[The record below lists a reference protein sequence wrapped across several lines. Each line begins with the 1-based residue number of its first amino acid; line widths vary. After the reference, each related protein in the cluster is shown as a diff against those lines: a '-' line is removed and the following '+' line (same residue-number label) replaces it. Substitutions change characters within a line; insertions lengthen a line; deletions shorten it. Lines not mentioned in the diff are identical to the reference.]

1 MLESLVRFH
10 FLTLLLLCYVS
21 PSSLLRI
28 DDLVPGQVS
37 CHPRQSEDFTLFKNE
52 FETRG
57 CNHSDNSNG
66 VWCDNSTGA
75 VTKLQLTSCLSGT
88 LKPNSSLF
96 TLHQLRYLDLSG
108 NNFTSSSLLSEFVN
122 LNKLEVLSLSSNG
135 FIGLSHNE
143 LTGSFPFLRTLSKL
157 SYLDLS
163 NNHFSGTLNPNNSLF
178 ELHQLITLNLAFN
191 NFISPVPSQFGNLK
205 KLEVFSLSNNGFFGQ
220 VPPTISNLTW
230 LTRLFLDILSDN
242 HFTGTIPSSL
252 LTMPSLEYLDLRGN
266 NLAGSFEVPNSSN
279 SSRLQHI
286 DMSDNGIRGRVPAW
300 FWELPRLS
308 SMDFSNNVFSGAL
321 PDLPLSIV
329 SLSAWGNGFKGNI
342 PLSLCNRSSLMVL
355 DLSDNSF
362 TGSVPSCLSNLTL
375 LVLRKN
381 SLEGSL
387 PEMFHTSSSLRT
399 LDVGYNQLT
408 GKLPRS
414 LLNCS
419 SLKFLNIENNK
430 IEDVFPFWL
439 KALPNLQVL
448 ILRSNRFY
456 GPIAPPDQGP
466 LAFPQLHIFE
476 ISDNNFTGSFP
487 ANYFV
492 NWKASSLQMSEDG
505 SIYMGYE
512 EDTSFSINGY
522 YIYQDVIDLRYKG
535 LVMEQAKVLSSYA
548 TIDFSGNK
556 FEGEIPESIGLLKA
570 LIALNLSN
578 NAFTGHIPLSL
589 GNITQLASLDLSRNH
604 LSGTIPNELK
614 ALTFL
619 AFLNVSHNQL
629 TGEIPQGTQITGQ
642 SKSSFK
648 GNAGLC
654 GLPLQES
661 CASTSVPPLQDLNQ
675 EEEGE
680 VLSWKAVA
688 IGYAP
693 GLLFG
698 LALGQV
704 IVSYK
709 PKVLLNSSHSFVGR
723 SVAACSSLY
732 FFFVIFF
739 CNKVSSCSYNL
750 YTNQKQ
756 QKGCQYISVLKICH

>member
-1 MLESLVRFH
+1 MTTMLESLVRFH

-135 FIGLSHNE
+135 FIGEVPSSFSNLSQLTYLGLSHNE

-230 LTRLFLDILSDN
+230 LTRLFLDSNELTGSLPLVQNLTKLYDLVLSDN

-279 SSRLQHI
+279 SSRLQVLFLGDNHFEGKILEPISKLTNLIRLGLSSLNTSNPIDLTFLSPLKSLFSLDLSGNSISPASLTSDASIPLSIGLLLLSHCNITEFPNILKTLQDLQHI

-308 SMDFSNNVFSGAL
+308 SMDFSNNVFSGFEGSEEVLVNSSVRILILASNSFEGAL

-414 LLNCS
+414 LL
-419 SLKFLNIENNK
+419 
-430 IEDVFPFWL
+430 
-439 KALPNLQVL
+439 
-448 ILRSNRFY
+448 
-456 GPIAPPDQGP
+456 IAP
-466 LAFPQLHIFE
+466 L
-476 ISDNNFTGSFP
+476 
-487 ANYFV
+487 
-492 NWKASSLQMSEDG
+492 
-505 SIYMGYE
+505 
-512 EDTSFSINGY
+512 
-522 YIYQDVIDLRYKG
+522 
-535 LVMEQAKVLSSYA
+535 
-548 TIDFSGNK
+548 
-556 FEGEIPESIGLLKA
+556 
-570 LIALNLSN
+570 
-578 NAFTGHIPLSL
+578 
-589 GNITQLASLDLSRNH
+589 
-604 LSGTIPNELK
+604 
-614 ALTFL
+614 
-619 AFLNVSHNQL
+619 
-629 TGEIPQGTQITGQ
+629 
-642 SKSSFK
+642 
-648 GNAGLC
+648 
-654 GLPLQES
+654 
-661 CASTSVPPLQDLNQ
+661 
-675 EEEGE
+675 
-680 VLSWKAVA
+680 
-688 IGYAP
+688 
-693 GLLFG
+693 
-698 LALGQV
+698 
-704 IVSYK
+704 
-709 PKVLLNSSHSFVGR
+709 
-723 SVAACSSLY
+723 
-732 FFFVIFF
+732 
-739 CNKVSSCSYNL
+739 
-750 YTNQKQ
+750 
-756 QKGCQYISVLKICH
+756 

>member
-1 MLESLVRFH
+1 MTTMLESLVRFH

-135 FIGLSHNE
+135 FIGEVPSSFSNLSQLTYLGLSHNE

-205 KLEVFSLSNNGFFGQ
+205 KLEVFSLSNNSFFGQ

-230 LTRLFLDILSDN
+230 LTRLFLDSNELTGSLPLVQNLTKLYDLVLSDN

-279 SSRLQHI
+279 SSRLQVLFLGDNHFEGKILEPISKLTNLIRLGLSSLNTSNPIDLTFLSPLKSLFSLDLSGNSISPASLTSDASIPLSIRLLLLSHCNITEFPNILKTLQDLQHI

-308 SMDFSNNVFSGAL
+308 SMDFSNNVFSGFEGSEEVLVNSSVRILILASNSFEGAL

-430 IEDVFPFWL
+430 IEDAFPFWL

-476 ISDNNFTGSFP
+476 ISDNNFTGSLP

-570 LIALNLSN
+570 L
-578 NAFTGHIPLSL
+578 
-589 GNITQLASLDLSRNH
+589 
-604 LSGTIPNELK
+604 
-614 ALTFL
+614 
-619 AFLNVSHNQL
+619 
-629 TGEIPQGTQITGQ
+629 
-642 SKSSFK
+642 
-648 GNAGLC
+648 
-654 GLPLQES
+654 
-661 CASTSVPPLQDLNQ
+661 
-675 EEEGE
+675 
-680 VLSWKAVA
+680 
-688 IGYAP
+688 
-693 GLLFG
+693 
-698 LALGQV
+698 
-704 IVSYK
+704 
-709 PKVLLNSSHSFVGR
+709 
-723 SVAACSSLY
+723 
-732 FFFVIFF
+732 
-739 CNKVSSCSYNL
+739 
-750 YTNQKQ
+750 
-756 QKGCQYISVLKICH
+756 